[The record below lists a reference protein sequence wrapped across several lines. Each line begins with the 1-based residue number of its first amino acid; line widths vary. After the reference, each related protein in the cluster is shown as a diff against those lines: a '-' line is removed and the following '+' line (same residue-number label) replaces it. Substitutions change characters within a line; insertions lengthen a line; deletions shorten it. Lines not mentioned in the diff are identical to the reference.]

1 MDIPHTSLCVSGVC
15 KLQKIKSFFKNNL
28 KASHFKQQHYQRVLL
43 ISLVANCFQ
52 YKANGFNPSNLK
64 EFEHGRVTLD
74 GCSRLGNS
82 YRFISFSPQSAA
94 AITAY

>member
-15 KLQKIKSFFKNNL
+15 KPQKAKSFFKNNL

-43 ISLVANCFQ
+43 TSLVANCFQ

-64 EFEHGRVTLD
+64 EFELD
-74 GCSRLGNS
+74 DSSRLGNS
-82 YRFISFSPQSAA
+82 YRFIHFSLQSAA